1 MPTKNDLKQNILVL
15 LHETHA
21 IWSSDQFQFD
31 GDTKKLDLIGNVT
44 ILLRN
49 KSITAAH
56 VTLLSDTDKMVLNGN
71 VHLKHD
77 NGDEIQSES
86 MYLDINTESV
96 SAKNGVKTY
105 FLTHKKN

>member
-1 MPTKNDLKQNILVL
+1 LMNPELRTDLSHKTVIN
-15 LHETHA
+15 
-21 IWSSDQFQFD
+21 SDQFQFN
-31 GDTKKLDLIGNVT
+31 GDLNKLDLIGNVT

-56 VTLLSDTDKMVLNGN
+56 VTLLSDTDQMVLNGN